1 MFTKIRLKNF
11 YSFKDV
17 TFDLSKG
24 TNSYKS
30 LAVVYGENG
39 SGKTN
44 LMSGLGIFI
53 DLMRTMDVRD
63 MIEQILYDQEHPQ
76 GTGAPLRKIS
86 RQDLAQA
93 LRSSESLFNECRMIG
108 SNEPVYLQYDF
119 VINAKKGSYIV
130 EFGEDGIVH
139 EKLEYV
145 LEKRRGTYF
154 DLTLDKKIIN
164 KALFKNDA
172 IKDDV
177 TSQLRRF
184 WGKHTVLAIV
194 LHEMNDKSEQYFNEG
209 LLENFLTLLHSFFKV
224 SCFIKNSSDPHAL
237 ISGQAKGKILLNIEE
252 GTVKKGDVEK
262 ITRTEK
268 VLTELFR
275 ALNADNQEL
284 YYKRISSGEDT
295 IDYTLRIKKKISGQ
309 VRDLS
314 LIHI

>member
-130 EFGEDGIVH
+130 EFGEDGIIH

-154 DLTLDKKIIN
+154 DLTLDKK
-164 KALFKNDA
+164 
-172 IKDDV
+172 
-177 TSQLRRF
+177 
-184 WGKHTVLAIV
+184 
-194 LHEMNDKSEQYFNEG
+194 
-209 LLENFLTLLHSFFKV
+209 
-224 SCFIKNSSDPHAL
+224 
-237 ISGQAKGKILLNIEE
+237 
-252 GTVKKGDVEK
+252 
-262 ITRTEK
+262 
-268 VLTELFR
+268 
-275 ALNADNQEL
+275 
-284 YYKRISSGEDT
+284 
-295 IDYTLRIKKKISGQ
+295 
-309 VRDLS
+309 
-314 LIHI
+314 